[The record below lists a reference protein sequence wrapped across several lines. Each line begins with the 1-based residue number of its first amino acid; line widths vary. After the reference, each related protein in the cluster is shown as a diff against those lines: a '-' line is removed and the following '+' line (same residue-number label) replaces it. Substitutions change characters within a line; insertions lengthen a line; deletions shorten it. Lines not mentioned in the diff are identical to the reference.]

1 MERHPRRRARDFAK
15 LRDKTVI
22 AMGESSCGMSGK
34 GRRVLPRRR
43 REREPEVPSLSV
55 QITLLFVIAIP
66 VACVAWTV
74 THEEVFREPREY
86 CVDRS
91 KSCGRWYQ
99 RKFFY
104 LFTCEYCF
112 SHYVTALFLFVTRY
126 KLLYEDWRGYLLA
139 LFALVWVAN
148 QYMSLYNRL
157 RLDIKSEK
165 IETEIKANVA
175 EKVKHEPLTV
185 AVTSKDESSFRHG

>member
-1 MERHPRRRARDFAK
+1 
-15 LRDKTVI
+15 
-22 AMGESSCGMSGK
+22 
-34 GRRVLPRRR
+34 
-43 REREPEVPSLSV
+43 V

-74 THEEVFREPREY
+74 THEEVFREPREF

-91 KSCGRWYQ
+91 QSCRRWYQ

-112 SHYVTALFLFVTRY
+112 SHYVTAFFLFVTRY

-165 IETEIKANVA
+165 IETKIK
-175 EKVKHEPLTV
+175 EKV
-185 AVTSKDESSFRHG
+185 ADEGDE